1 MTEQPEALRL
11 ADALESDFDPDWMY
25 ELGYDQIAAELRRLH
40 EEVET
45 CGAIIQYHEASIK
58 RMGTIN
64 QELREALDNITRY
77 AERQVAAFN
86 TGVPYLDMTL
96 FPRLCDAARAAI
108 AKAEGE
114 TK

>member
-1 MTEQPEALRL
+1 MTTQQTEALRL
-11 ADALESDFDPDWMY
+11 ADWLYNWPTNVSSTHALEA
-25 ELGYDQIAAELRRLH
+25 AAELRRLH
-40 EEVET
+40 EEMQEQ
-45 CGAIIQYHEASIK
+45 CRINGMGAERELRLMAEK
-58 RMGTIN
+58 
-64 QELREALDNITRY
+64 QELLEALKSIAHY